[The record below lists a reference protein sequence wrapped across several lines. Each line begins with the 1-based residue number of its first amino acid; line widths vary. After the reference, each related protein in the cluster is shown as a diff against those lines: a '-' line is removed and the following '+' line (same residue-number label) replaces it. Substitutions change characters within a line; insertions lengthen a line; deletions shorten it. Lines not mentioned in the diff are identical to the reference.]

1 MKEWQK
7 ELYIYRLSPVPPR
20 KDDLQ
25 EYIELYLTEKDE
37 KYLSWFLHYYEPT
50 LNTTVMGIVQRYA
63 MFGHFLDIKEACVL
77 GILRALEKYN
87 PNGGTP
93 FITYKT
99 RIMWEEIHNYI
110 RTMRTGFTVQSNDE
124 YQNLRNVMLLYA
136 AYNSR
141 NDPETLKR
149 ISDEVGLSEK
159 TVSEILRSGFH
170 NMQFVD
176 FYRSYADEDS
186 EESREDVTCDYT
198 FEPFSELLR
207 QERSEAVFG
216 ALDELSYRERE
227 VIRSHIGFC
236 PDCHSMKSPK
246 FRPHTFQ
253 KIAYKNEL
261 SSAEAAENIYHKG
274 LDKMRDKLKKNSQY
288 FYKFGTQKER
298 SWCDLGT
305 ALEYNECRQ
314 TAKNC
319 LKFLFWRHSIM
330 YFDAIAK
337 IVSERTGCDVSAVK
351 PESKFSEL
359 GIDSLDTVELL
370 MNLEDEIGIEI
381 ELDQK
386 VETIDDLDKFIQS
399 KQG

>member
-63 MFGHFLDIKEACVL
+63 MFGHFLDIKEACIL

-253 KIAYKNEL
+253 EIAYKNEL

>member
-1 MKEWQK
+1 M
-7 ELYIYRLSPVPPR
+7 IYTLPKKTKS
-20 KDDLQ
+20 
-25 EYIELYLTEKDE
+25 IYLGF
-37 KYLSWFLHYYEPT
+37 SHYYEPP

-87 PNGGTP
+87 PNSGTP

-110 RTMRTGFTVQSNDE
+110 RTMRTGFTVQSDDE
-124 YQNLRNVMLLYA
+124 YQNLRNIMRLYA
-136 AYNSR
+136 AYNSKG
-141 NDPETLKR
+141 DPEALQR
-149 ISDEVGLSEK
+149 ISEEVGLSEK

-198 FEPFSELLR
+198 FEPCRELIR
-207 QERSEAVFG
+207 AEQSEAVFG

-253 KIAYKNEL
+253 EIAYKNEL
-261 SSAEAAENIYHKG
+261 SSAEAAENIYRKG
-274 LDKMRDKLKKNSQY
+274 LDKMRDKLKKRDI
-288 FYKFGTQKER
+288 F
-298 SWCDLGT
+298 
-305 ALEYNECRQ
+305 
-314 TAKNC
+314 
-319 LKFLFWRHSIM
+319 H
-330 YFDAIAK
+330 
-337 IVSERTGCDVSAVK
+337 
-351 PESKFSEL
+351 P
-359 GIDSLDTVELL
+359 
-370 MNLEDEIGIEI
+370 
-381 ELDQK
+381 
-386 VETIDDLDKFIQS
+386 
-399 KQG
+399 

>member
-1 MKEWQK
+1 MSAAKEWQK

-77 GILRALEKYN
+77 GILWALEKYN

-198 FEPFSELLR
+198 FERLL
-207 QERSEAVFG
+207 VNFCGKNG
-216 ALDELSYRERE
+216 AKRY
-227 VIRSHIGFC
+227 
-236 PDCHSMKSPK
+236 
-246 FRPHTFQ
+246 
-253 KIAYKNEL
+253 
-261 SSAEAAENIYHKG
+261 SA
-274 LDKMRDKLKKNSQY
+274 L
-288 FYKFGTQKER
+288 
-298 SWCDLGT
+298 
-305 ALEYNECRQ
+305 
-314 TAKNC
+314 
-319 LKFLFWRHSIM
+319 
-330 YFDAIAK
+330 
-337 IVSERTGCDVSAVK
+337 
-351 PESKFSEL
+351 
-359 GIDSLDTVELL
+359 
-370 MNLEDEIGIEI
+370 
-381 ELDQK
+381 
-386 VETIDDLDKFIQS
+386 
-399 KQG
+399 

>member
-7 ELYIYRLSPVPPR
+7 ELYIYRLSPAPPR

-25 EYIELYLTEKDE
+25 EYIDLYLAEKEE

-50 LNTTVMGIVQRYA
+50 LNTTVMGIVQRYS

-87 PNGGTP
+87 PNSGTP

-110 RTMRTGFTVQSNDE
+110 RTMRTGFTVQSDDE
-124 YQNLRNVMLLYA
+124 YQNLRNIMRLHS
-136 AYNSR
+136 AYNSK

-198 FEPFSELLR
+198 FEPCGELLR

-216 ALDELSYRERE
+216 TLDELTYRERE

-236 PDCHSMKSPK
+236 PDCHSMKSSK

-253 KIAYKNEL
+253 EIAYKNEL
-261 SSAEAAENIYHKG
+261 SSAEAAENIYRKG
-274 LDKMRDKLKKNSQY
+274 LDKMREKLKKKGI
-288 FYKFGTQKER
+288 F
-298 SWCDLGT
+298 
-305 ALEYNECRQ
+305 
-314 TAKNC
+314 
-319 LKFLFWRHSIM
+319 HS
-330 YFDAIAK
+330 
-337 IVSERTGCDVSAVK
+337 
-351 PESKFSEL
+351 
-359 GIDSLDTVELL
+359 
-370 MNLEDEIGIEI
+370 
-381 ELDQK
+381 
-386 VETIDDLDKFIQS
+386 
-399 KQG
+399 

>member
-7 ELYIYRLSPVPPR
+7 ELYIYRLSPAPPR

-25 EYIELYLTEKDE
+25 EYIDLYLAEKEE

-63 MFGHFLDIKEACVL
+63 MFGHFLDIKEACIL

-87 PNGGTP
+87 PNDGTP

-110 RTMRTGFTVQSNDE
+110 RTMRTGFTVQSDDE
-124 YQNLRNVMLLYA
+124 YQNLRNIMRLYA
-136 AYNSR
+136 AYNSK
-141 NDPETLKR
+141 NDPETLKK

-170 NMQFVD
+170 NMQFID

-198 FEPFSELLR
+198 FEPCRELLR

-216 ALDELSYRERE
+216 TLDELTYRERE

-236 PDCHSMKSPK
+236 PDCHSMKSSK

-253 KIAYKNEL
+253 EIAYKNEL

-274 LDKMRDKLKKNSQY
+274 LDKMRDKLKK
-288 FYKFGTQKER
+288 K
-298 SWCDLGT
+298 
-305 ALEYNECRQ
+305 
-314 TAKNC
+314 
-319 LKFLFWRHSIM
+319 
-330 YFDAIAK
+330 
-337 IVSERTGCDVSAVK
+337 
-351 PESKFSEL
+351 
-359 GIDSLDTVELL
+359 GI
-370 MNLEDEIGIEI
+370 
-381 ELDQK
+381 
-386 VETIDDLDKFIQS
+386 FHP
-399 KQG
+399 